1 MQIMPSTASE
11 VNAKMGLGMNVSET
25 LFNPSMN
32 IKLGNYY
39 YLFLKRNLE
48 GQDISSVAA
57 YNGGIGSIQ
66 RWKTALYYN
75 DTDEFVEQIPYSETK
90 NYVKK
95 VFRTYWNYIR
105 IYSGND

>member
-1 MQIMPSTASE
+1 
-11 VNAKMGLGMNVSET
+11 MNVSET

-66 RWKTALYYN
+66 RWKTALHYN
-75 DTDEFVEQIPYSETK
+75 DTDEFVEQIPYSENK